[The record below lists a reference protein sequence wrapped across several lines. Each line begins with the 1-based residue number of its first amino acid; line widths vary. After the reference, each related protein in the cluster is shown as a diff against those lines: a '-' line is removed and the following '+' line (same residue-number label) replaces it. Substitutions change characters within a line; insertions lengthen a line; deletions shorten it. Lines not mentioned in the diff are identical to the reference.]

1 MALSLPGSPHFS
13 SAVPHVVTHRG
24 PCVGAGVSVG
34 FAVAVA
40 AAAVDVAEGAV
51 VAEDTAVGDGDAGVL
66 SAGFAFTVILQE
78 SVFFVLPALY
88 FAVIVVFPAFTPLIV
103 AAFFDDLVIFAIFF
117 DFELHV
123 TLAFLELFFNF
134 RRTVFLTC
142 TVALL
147 LLSFGNLAASL
158 FVGASNESTSII
170 LSKRQP
176 AFFADLIIPFL
187 LDKNIIIVVLLHIY
201 NFSTI

>member
-1 MALSLPGSPHFS
+1 MAMSLPGSPHFS

-40 AAAVDVAEGAV
+40 AAVAVAEGAV

-103 AAFFDDLVIFAIFF
+103 AAVFDDLVIFAIFF

-123 TLAFLELFFNF
+123 TFAFLELFFNF
-134 RRTVFLTC
+134 RRTVFSTC
-142 TVALL
+142 TVAFL
-147 LLSFGNLAASL
+147 LLSFGNLAALL